1 MASGEWRVASGE
13 WRVASG
19 ELGGLPRVAGRPAAR
34 WAERAERSWAAG
46 TMRLSARVRRRS
58 LALAGAR
65 RRSPALHGATCGRRF
80 DLSGR
85 RFGFS
90 VQSSYLGEILV
101 EILLG
106 SHPETASAPRSG
118 KRTENESVGRGFGA
132 LEPEWRG
139 ASGTG
144 SPITCFFP
152 SSPLLRASVEHQR
165 PSCAER
171 VTDLHMESTDLRE
184 AEVVHR
190 FPLFNDG
197 QLKRPGI

>member
-13 WRVASG
+13 C

-118 KRTENESVGRGFGA
+118 KRAENESVGRGFGA
-132 LEPEWRG
+132 LEPNGEARAG
-139 ASGTG
+139 PEALLPAFALRRRYFVRLSSTNGRVAPSASRTCTWKARTSGRLKWFTG
-144 SPITCFFP
+144 SPSLTT
-152 SSPLLRASVEHQR
+152 V
-165 PSCAER
+165 
-171 VTDLHMESTDLRE
+171 
-184 AEVVHR
+184 
-190 FPLFNDG
+190 N
-197 QLKRPGI
+197 